1 MGISKWLR
9 NNTSSLQGKTV
20 AISGSTGGI
29 GKELC
34 RYLLRLEASLVL
46 IDRNR
51 EKSDALKKELE
62 KDFAN
67 AKISQI
73 QADLGDIVSVKRAC
87 DKLEKEPIYALILNA
102 GAYSVPRYKCSTGF
116 DNVFQIN
123 FLAPYYMARR
133 LAEKAKIIAVGSIAH
148 NYSRTDK
155 NDVDFSTRKKA
166 SLVYG
171 NAKRYLMYSISD
183 ISPNV
188 AVTHPGI
195 TLTGITDHY
204 PKVIYAIIKN
214 PMKVIF
220 MKPKKAC
227 LSILYGLFCETEKG
241 TWIGPRL
248 FDIWGYPKKKR
259 LNTAKKE
266 EVEYIIKIARELYEK
281 IDEI

>member
-1 MGISKWLR
+1 MQISKWLR
-9 NNTSSLQGKTV
+9 KNTGSLQGKAV

-34 RYLLRLEASLVL
+34 RYLLELGASLIL
-46 IDRNR
+46 IDRNP

-62 KDFAN
+62 KDY
-67 AKISQI
+67 ISAEIYQI
-73 QADLGDIVSVKRAC
+73 TADLEDMVSVKKACHELERAQ
-87 DKLEKEPIYALILNA
+87 PYAVILNA
-102 GAYSVPRYKCSTGF
+102 GAYSIPRHKCSTGF

-123 FLAPYYMARR
+123 FLSPYYIARR
-133 LAEKAKIIAVGSIAH
+133 LSKSSKIIAVGSIAH

-155 NDVDFSTRKKA
+155 NDVDFSARNKA

-183 ISPNV
+183 ISENV

-195 TLTGITDHY
+195 TLTGITNHY
-204 PKVIYAIIKN
+204 PKLIYALIKN

-227 LSILYGLFCETEKG
+227 LSILYGLFCKTEKG
-241 TWIGPRL
+241 IWIGPRF

-259 LNTAKKE
+259 LKTAKTE
-266 EVEYIIKIARELYEK
+266 EIEYIIKTAKELCK
-281 IDEI
+281 RIDEI